1 MSLAV
6 LNGFNTAFNTVQ
18 HGVWVQHGVCSTNG
32 KAASLVEYR
41 PYSASIIGAVPV
53 VCCDPAVVVLK
64 LVLELQ

>member
-1 MSLAV
+1 MGSTIV
-6 LNGFNTAFNTVQ
+6 Y
-18 HGVWVQHGVCSTNG
+18 HGVCSTNG

>member
-6 LNGFNTAFNTVQ
+6 LNGFNKCTSRRV
-18 HGVWVQHGVCSTNG
+18 ST
-32 KAASLVEYR
+32 ASLVEYR
-41 PYSASIIGAVPV
+41 PYSASIIGAV